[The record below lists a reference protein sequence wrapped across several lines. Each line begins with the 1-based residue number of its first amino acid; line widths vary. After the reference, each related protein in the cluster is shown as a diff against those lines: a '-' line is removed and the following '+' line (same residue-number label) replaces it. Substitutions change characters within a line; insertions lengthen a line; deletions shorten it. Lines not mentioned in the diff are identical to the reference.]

1 MVRGMRRGNIVLR
14 PTSVA
19 DLPQLMALWNDG
31 RVMKWVGFPDGLGCD
46 TAAMARWFE
55 RLQVTPHRHHFVVI
69 DSVLG
74 FCGEAYYAVDPVH
87 RRAGLDI
94 KLRPEARG
102 GRRAAAALSTL
113 IHLVFAKEADVHS
126 VWTEPAENNLA
137 ARVLYWSLGLRPAAR
152 PPDMDPGPSYWSLE
166 RGNEVTA

>member
-1 MVRGMRRGNIVLR
+1 MERSASREQIVLR

-46 TAAMARWFE
+46 AAAMTRWFE
-55 RLQVTPHRHHFVVI
+55 RLQTSPHRHHFVVVGSI
-69 DSVLG
+69 LG
-74 FCGEAYYAVDPVH
+74 FCGETYYAVDPVH

-94 KLRPEARG
+94 KLRAEAQG
-102 GRRAAAALSTL
+102 GRRAAAALLAL
-113 IHLVFAKEADVHS
+113 IHRVFAGEADVDA

-137 ARVLYWSLGLRPAAR
+137 ARTLYWRCGLRPAAR
-152 PPDMDPGPSYWSLE
+152 PSDMDPGPSYWELRRE
-166 RGNEVTA
+166 NEIAV